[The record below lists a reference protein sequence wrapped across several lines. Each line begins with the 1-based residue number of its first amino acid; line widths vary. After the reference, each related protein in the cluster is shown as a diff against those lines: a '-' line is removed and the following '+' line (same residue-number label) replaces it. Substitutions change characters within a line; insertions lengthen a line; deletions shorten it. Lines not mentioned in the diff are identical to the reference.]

1 MESLS
6 IICAVLCGLA
16 VWLWPRRNVCDVG
29 ERAGNVVGRAGESL
43 DEKPDGGFGGRSD
56 GIEEA
61 NMPAKPLPAIGC
73 VACVAS
79 LRASVRSGATLVQA
93 SKNWVE
99 RRSPHPNLP
108 ASHNHGD
115 PQPMPAQRAM
125 RPSRTAERRA
135 ICGLPVKSDARMRN
149 RPMPASGAESLKRQR
164 LLMICVPTRSPCPKR
179 R

>member
-6 IICAVLCGLA
+6 IICVVLCGLA

-43 DEKPDGGFGGRSD
+43 DEKPDGGFDGRSD

-93 SKNWVE
+93 FEELGGTPFATPELNRLRITMVI
-99 RRSPHPNLP
+99 RS
-108 ASHNHGD
+108 
-115 PQPMPAQRAM
+115 R
-125 RPSRTAERRA
+125 
-135 ICGLPVKSDARMRN
+135 
-149 RPMPASGAESLKRQR
+149 
-164 LLMICVPTRSPCPKR
+164 
-179 R
+179 

>member
-93 SKNWVE
+93 FEELGGTPFATPELTRLRITMVI
-99 RRSPHPNLP
+99 RS
-108 ASHNHGD
+108 
-115 PQPMPAQRAM
+115 R
-125 RPSRTAERRA
+125 
-135 ICGLPVKSDARMRN
+135 
-149 RPMPASGAESLKRQR
+149 
-164 LLMICVPTRSPCPKR
+164 
-179 R
+179 

>member
-43 DEKPDGGFGGRSD
+43 DEKPDGGCDGRSD

-93 SKNWVE
+93 FE
-99 RRSPHPNLP
+99 ELGGTPFATPRTYQ

-135 ICGLPVKSDARMRN
+135 ICGLSAEPDARMRN
-149 RPMPASGAESLKRQR
+149 PADA
-164 LLMICVPTRSPCPKR
+164 CR
-179 R
+179 RWLNR

>member
-1 MESLS
+1 MESLNRGGQMESLS

-43 DEKPDGGFGGRSD
+43 DEKPDGGCDGRSD

-61 NMPAKPLPAIGC
+61 NIARHRMCGVRGFPPRIRAQRSHIG
-73 VACVAS
+73 AG
-79 LRASVRSGATLVQA
+79 VRRIGWNAVRHTRTYQ
-93 SKNWVE
+93 
-99 RRSPHPNLP
+99 

-135 ICGLPVKSDARMRN
+135 ICGLSAEPDARMRN
-149 RPMPASGAESLKRQR
+149 RPMPAGGG
-164 LLMICVPTRSPCPKR
+164 
-179 R
+179 